1 MRDYKIDLLRFI
13 GLSMII
19 LAHVGPPPL
28 LQQLRNFDV
37 PLMVLVSAMSFGLA
51 FNARE
56 SYVQYVWKRV
66 KRLVFPVWIF
76 LTGYFI
82 ALFIFNSDSPDLG
95 KRKIFESYALLG
107 GIGYVWIIRVFIIV
121 ALLAPFLYQWY
132 KGKKSDTTFLLVILL
147 GFAAYELLLYFARP
161 YIFGGRKEII
171 AGVVMYAIPY
181 SLLFLLGLRM
191 PEVSRSQNLV
201 LAAVAGVCC
210 FAVAALL
217 WIQSGEL
224 VPTQNFKYP
233 PSVYYLSYAIMISA
247 LLWLYSDA
255 LWAGIGRLAPLRE
268 LILFMAQNSIWIY
281 LWHIPFVETINAS
294 PALLEVNFALKYLVV
309 FALATAIAA
318 VQVLLVRNV
327 LVPRVGS
334 ERAKKNLK
342 LLLTG

>member
-51 FNARE
+51 FNANE

-82 ALFIFNSDSPDLG
+82 ALLLFNSDSPDLG

-107 GIGYVWIIRVFIIV
+107 GIGYVWIIRVFVIV
-121 ALLAPFLYQWY
+121 ALLAPFLYRWY
-132 KGKKSDTTFLLVILL
+132 KGNKSDTTLLLVILI

-161 YIFGGRKEII
+161 YIYGGRKEIV
-171 AGVVMYAIPY
+171 AGVVLYAIPY

-191 PEVSRSQNLV
+191 PQASQRQNVV
-201 LAAVAGVCC
+201 LAAAAGVCFC
-210 FAVAALL
+210 AAAALL
-217 WIQSGEL
+217 WAQTGEP
-224 VPTQNFKYP
+224 VPTQAFKYP
-233 PSVYYLSYAIMISA
+233 PSVYYLSYAVMISA
-247 LLWLYSDA
+247 LLWIFSDS
-255 LWAGIGRLAPLRE
+255 LWAGIARVGSLRQ

-281 LWHIPFVETINAS
+281 LWHIPFVETINAH
-294 PALLEVNFALKYLVV
+294 PELIEVNFALKYVVV
-309 FALATAIAA
+309 FSLATLVAA
-318 VQVLLVRNV
+318 AQVLLVRNV

-334 ERAKKNLK
+334 DRTKKNLR
-342 LLLTG
+342 LILTG